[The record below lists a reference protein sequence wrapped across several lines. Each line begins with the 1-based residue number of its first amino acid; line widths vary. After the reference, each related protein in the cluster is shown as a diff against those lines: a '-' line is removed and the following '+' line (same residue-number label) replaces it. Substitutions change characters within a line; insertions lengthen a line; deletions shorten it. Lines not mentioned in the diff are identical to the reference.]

1 MQGTG
6 YLSCGA
12 CIGSGGAEGG
22 GRCPQCAGTGK
33 VRGRLLHIEAAFCL
47 RPEVCSGLPIIF
59 DNPPPRLPACTQVMC
74 TACFCTGKQLATEH
88 DPRIDPFN
96 IDI

>member
-1 MQGTG
+1 MLWCPEPSNLPPATLLAQPSPHPAPPPGSRPQGTG
-6 YLSCGA
+6 YLQCGA
-12 CIGSGGAEGG
+12 CIGTGVAEGG

-33 VRGRLLHIEAAFCL
+33 V
-47 RPEVCSGLPIIF
+47 
-59 DNPPPRLPACTQVMC
+59 MC
-74 TACFCTGKQLATEH
+74 TACFCTGKTLATEH